1 MNLLLLFSIGYVIP
15 TLEIHLL
22 SYDVSNEII
31 VVGFVLFTFSYT
43 IFSFFGNYIFQKL
56 DARMTVFI
64 GINVLGLGYLM
75 LSPWTVIF
83 PKHIIVVMLS
93 LPTMGVGAAMIYRNL
108 YIVPTFPNM
117 INNAVNVYG
126 YAHDDILT
134 DSLSSLSNIC
144 RNVGEIIGPIFA
156 GTLIDLI
163 GYEDMT
169 VIVAF
174 SFFAYGIIYFIGSGV
189 IFFRSKKSKIQL
201 LD

>member
-1 MNLLLLFSIGYVIP
+1 MNLLLLFSIGCIIP

-22 SYDVSNEII
+22 SYDVSNEI
-31 VVGFVLFTFSYT
+31 VVLGFVIFTFSYT
-43 IFSFFGNYIFQKL
+43 VFSFFGNYIFQNL
-56 DARMTVFI
+56 YARIESFI
-64 GINVLGLGYLM
+64 GINIMGIAYLM

-93 LPTMGVGAAMIYRNL
+93 LPVMGVGAAMIYRNL

-163 GYEDMT
+163 GFEDMT

-174 SFFAYGIIYFIGSGV
+174 SFFTYGIIYFIGSGV
-189 IFFRSKKSKIQL
+189 IFFRSKKSKIRL
-201 LD
+201 LE